1 MRVLVSGSSGL
12 VGSALCEWLPTKGH
26 TVLRLV
32 RRAAMDHD
40 EVPWDPAS
48 GSLHAEALED
58 LDAVVHLA
66 GAGIADERWTEAR
79 KAMIHASR
87 ARSTRLL
94 AGALAT
100 LAHKPRVLV
109 SASAVGWYG
118 DRGDEWLDEAS
129 DPGTGFLAAVG
140 RAWEG
145 AAEAA
150 VDAGIRVA
158 HPRTGI
164 VLALQGGVLA
174 KLLPLFRLG
183 LGGPIGSGRQWWSWI
198 SLDDALAAVMHAIEH
213 EDVRGPFNAVAP
225 EPVTAGDFARTLG
238 HVLARPAG
246 LPAPAFALRAVMGR
260 ELVDEAL
267 LASQRVRPAVLERTG
282 FAYRD
287 PVLKD
292 ALRRV
297 LLVPAGAPA

>member
-1 MRVLVSGSSGL
+1 VS
-12 VGSALCEWLPTKGH
+12 
-26 TVLRLV
+26 
-32 RRAAMDHD
+32 
-40 EVPWDPAS
+40 WDPAS
-48 GSLHAEALED
+48 GSLRSEALD
-58 LDAVVHLA
+58 GLDAVVHLA

-79 KAMIHASR
+79 KATIQDSR
-87 ARSTRLL
+87 VRSTRLL

-100 LAHKPRVLV
+100 LVHKPRVLV

-118 DRGDEWLDEAS
+118 DRGDEWLDESS

-145 AAEAA
+145 AAEPA

-164 VLALQGGVLA
+164 VLARQGGVLA

-183 LGGPIGSGRQWWSWI
+183 LGGPVGNGRQWWSWI
-198 SLDDALAAVMHAIEH
+198 SLDDALAAVLHAIEH
-213 EDVRGPFNAVAP
+213 DDVRGPFNAVSP
-225 EPVTAGDFARTLG
+225 EPVTAGEFARTLG
-238 HVLARPAG
+238 SVLARPAA

-267 LASQRVRPAVLERTG
+267 LASQRARPAVLERTG
-282 FAYRD
+282 FAFAE
-287 PVLKD
+287 PSLEG

-297 LLVPAGAPA
+297 LAPGGDLAVTGARSARP

>member
-1 MRVLVSGSSGL
+1 MRILVSGSSGL
-12 VGSALCEWLPTKGH
+12 VGGALCAWLPAKGH

-32 RRAAMDHD
+32 RRATMGPD
-40 EVPWDPAS
+40 EVSWDPAA
-48 GSLHAEALED
+48 GVLHAGPLEG

-79 KAMIHASR
+79 KAVIHDSR
-87 ARSTRLL
+87 VRSTRLL

-100 LAHKPRVLV
+100 LARKPRVLV

-118 DRGDEWLDEAS
+118 DRGDEWLDESS

-145 AAEAA
+145 AAGAA
-150 VDAGIRVA
+150 VDAGIRTV

-164 VLALQGGVLA
+164 VLARQGGVLA
-174 KLLPLFRLG
+174 RLLPLFRLG
-183 LGGPIGSGRQWWSWI
+183 LGGPVGSGRQWWSWI
-198 SLDDALAAVMHAIEH
+198 ALDDALAAVLHAIEH
-213 EDVRGPFNAVAP
+213 DEVRGPFNAVAP

-238 HVLARPAG
+238 SVLARPAA

-260 ELVDEAL
+260 ELADEAL

-282 FAYRD
+282 FEYRD
-287 PVLKD
+287 PGLAG
-292 ALRRV
+292 ALRR
-297 LLVPAGAPA
+297 LLVPAGATA

>member
-1 MRVLVSGSSGL
+1 MRILVSGSSGL
-12 VGSALCEWLPTKGH
+12 VGSALCAWLPAQGH
-26 TVLRLV
+26 SVLRLV
-32 RRAAMDHD
+32 RRAAMGDD
-40 EVPWDPAS
+40 EVAWDPAS
-48 GSLHAEALED
+48 GSLNAEALEG

-79 KAMIHASR
+79 KAMIHDSR
-87 ARSTRLL
+87 VRSTRLL

-118 DRGDEWLDEAS
+118 DRGDEWLDESS

-145 AAEAA
+145 AAEPA
-150 VDAGIRVA
+150 VAAGIRVV

-164 VLALQGGVLA
+164 VLARQGGVLA

-183 LGGPIGSGRQWWSWI
+183 LGGPVGSGRQWWSWI
-198 SLDDALAAVMHAIEH
+198 AMDDLLAAVLHAIEH

-225 EPVTAGDFARTLG
+225 EPVTAGEFARTLG
-238 HVLARPAG
+238 SVLARPAA
-246 LPAPAFALRAVMGR
+246 LSAPAFALRAVMGR

-267 LASQRVRPAVLERTG
+267 LASQRVRPAVLERTSFV
-282 FAYRD
+282 FAEPGLD
-287 PVLKD
+287 G

-297 LLVPAGAPA
+297 LAPAKARA